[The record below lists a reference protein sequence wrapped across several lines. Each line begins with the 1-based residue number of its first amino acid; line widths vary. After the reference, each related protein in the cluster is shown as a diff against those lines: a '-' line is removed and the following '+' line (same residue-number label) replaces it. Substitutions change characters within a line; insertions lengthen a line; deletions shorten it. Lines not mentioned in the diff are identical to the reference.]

1 MKYFENTKQL
11 ISDYLLSY
19 LKTRANDFK
28 AINNWGAD
36 VCQRLEEFLLN
47 GKMIR
52 GGLVIL
58 AYSMFNNSNIDSSS
72 DVVALAAATE
82 LFQSAFLIHDDIM
95 DRDANRR
102 GLVSIYHQY
111 KNLNENSNAND
122 SLHFG
127 ESMGICVGDI
137 AFFLAF
143 DILSALNI
151 PKLIAV
157 SSKEITGVGLAQMQ
171 DVYFG
176 YSDTIPTEDD
186 IMNVYLYKTAR
197 YTFSLPLSLGAIL
210 AEQDDDIIQSL
221 EHFGDT
227 MGVLFQLKDDELGL
241 FADTADIGKTVG
253 VDIIEGKK
261 TLYYL
266 YLMEASDS
274 EQQTRLNS
282 IFGNPNTSVD
292 DIDFVITAMQE
303 LGIKKRIADKMQQL
317 ADESRTILKSL
328 AIPDKYRSVLD
339 ELLVYSL
346 NRKK

>member
-1 MKYFENTKQL
+1 MKYFEKRKQL
-11 ISDYLLSY
+11 ISDYLSSY
-19 LKTRANDFK
+19 LKNKSNDF
-28 AINNWGAD
+28 ATINNWGAD
-36 VCQRLEEFLLN
+36 VCQRLEEFLIN

-52 GGLVIL
+52 GGLVML
-58 AYSMFNNSNIDSSS
+58 AYSMFDNSDIDSNS
-72 DVVALAAATE
+72 DVVGLAAATE

-95 DRDANRR
+95 DRDATRR

-111 KNLNENSNAND
+111 KNLNKNNNSND

-127 ESMGICVGDI
+127 EAMGICVGDI

-143 DILSALNI
+143 DILSNLNTD
-151 PKLIAV
+151 PKTMQKLISV

-176 YSDTIPTEDD
+176 YSKTTPTEDD

-210 AEQDDDIIQSL
+210 AEQDDSVIKTL

-227 MGVLFQLKDDELGL
+227 MGILFQLKDDELGL
-241 FADTADIGKTVG
+241 FAETADIGKTVG

-261 TLYYL
+261 TLYHL
-266 YLMEASDS
+266 YLMEASDGK
-274 EQQTRLNS
+274 QQTRLSS
-282 IFGNPNTSVD
+282 IFGNPNTSSD
-292 DIDFVITAMQE
+292 DINFVITTMKK

-317 ADESRTILKSL
+317 AD
-328 AIPDKYRSVLD
+328 DK
-339 ELLVYSL
+339 
-346 NRKK
+346 